1 MVQGSDVILN
11 FIRVYIVIGFILSVM
26 LNVVII
32 RMTYKIL
39 HKLEDREIHET
50 VHPRDHSSNSDPAAQ
65 RFGHPDVPGREGI

>member
-39 HKLEDREIHET
+39 HKLEDREIHEA
-50 VHPRDHSSNSDPAAQ
+50 VHPRDHSSNSDSAAQ
-65 RFGHPDVPGREGI
+65 RLGHPDVPGREGI